1 MKSFVQF
8 ISEAKESQ
16 AVMQARRLGL
26 TSDGHGGWYD
36 RKGEFTAKTQGGK
49 LQFYNQNQVVGK
61 KDPTQIRTANNQQ
74 PVATQTAPSKE
85 EKSKKDSKKTAE
97 EKPKSDT
104 ITIVFGGFNPPTSEH
119 RRLLSAAKGNAKRD
133 DLRIYPSRSTDPEK
147 SPLEPDV
154 KIDFM
159 KKMYPAF
166 KDNIIDSKAVT
177 TVFDA
182 LIQVYDDGYNN
193 VTIMVGKD
201 RFAEFNNLATS
212 RNGKEYNFNEL
223 EVIPLGDKD
232 PDSVASEYMRMAAAE
247 GNYQEFA
254 KGIGKLLKD
263 DEIKQMYEM
272 IRKKMKV
279 QESYSLWKISPK
291 LDYKN
296 LRENYVNNKIFNIGD
311 VVENLNTG
319 MVGKIIRRGTNYLIC
334 LTDDDIMFKPWI
346 YDVTE
351 WTTVSGVPATHREV
365 GTDRLVNYIK
375 RLVGM
380 KIGNSKKIINKNRKK
395 LLIK

>member
-1 MKSFVQF
+1 MKSFIQF
-8 ISEAKESQ
+8 LSEARESQ
-16 AVMQARRLGL
+16 AVTQARRLGL
-26 TSDGHGGWYD
+26 TSDGHGGWYT
-36 RKGEFTAKTQGGK
+36 RKGEFTAKTVDGK
-49 LQFYNQNQVVGK
+49 LKFFNQNQVAGQ
-61 KDPTQIRTANNQQ
+61 KDPNQVRTPNNQQ
-74 PVATQTAPSKE
+74 PVATQIKSSE
-85 EKSKKDSKKTAE
+85 EENPKKDSKKKSE
-97 EKPKSDT
+97 EKPSTDT
-104 ITIVFGGFNPPTSEH
+104 ITIVFGGFNPPTAEH
-119 RRLLSAAKGNAKRD
+119 RRLLAAAKGNAKRD

-147 SPLEPDV
+147 SPLEASE
-154 KIDFM
+154 KIAFM

-177 TVFDA
+177 TIFDA

-201 RFAEFNNLATS
+201 RFAEFNTLAAS
-212 RNGKEYNFNEL
+212 RNGKEYNFHEL

-232 PDSVASEYMRMAAAE
+232 PDSVESEYMRKAAAE
-247 GNYQEFA
+247 DNYEEFA

-263 DEIKQMYEM
+263 NEIAKMYEM

-296 LRENYVNNKIFNIGD
+296 LRENYINEKIFNVGD
-311 VVENLNTG
+311 IVENLNTG

-334 LTDDDIMFKPWI
+334 LSDDDIMFKPWI
-346 YDVTE
+346 YDVAE
-351 WTTVSGVPATHREV
+351 WTNVSGVPANQREV
-365 GTDRLVNYIK
+365 GTDKLVNYIK
-375 RLVGM
+375 KLVGM
-380 KIGNSKKIINKNRKK
+380 KIGNSKKFINKNRKK